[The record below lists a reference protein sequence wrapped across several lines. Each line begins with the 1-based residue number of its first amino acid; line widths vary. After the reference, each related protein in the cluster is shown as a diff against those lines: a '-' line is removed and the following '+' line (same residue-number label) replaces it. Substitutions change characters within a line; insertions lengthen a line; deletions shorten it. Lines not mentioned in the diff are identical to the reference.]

1 MTSDDKTMKT
11 KGRYETSN
19 DRGGRADRPAANG
32 PSRFATAILLTIILA
47 AAVPTVPA
55 GPPGVGGQRGVGTMN
70 ANLFVGGG
78 IDRVIAL
85 DPTDPAYLSN
95 LVFTVT
101 GVYYQIVAS
110 QPDVRLQ
117 GVADR
122 IAARMPD
129 LVAVQE
135 ASLIRNQSPGDLV
148 VGGSTPA
155 TNVVYDYLAILV
167 EALKARGAHYAV
179 VSSIE
184 EADVEMP
191 MLNLQTGEIDDAR
204 LTDRD
209 AILVRTDL
217 PPGQLRVSN
226 PQGSQF
232 TYMIEL
238 PTVKVPRGWCSVDVF
253 VRGEKFRYVCAHLE
267 VETVPQIQML
277 QAVELMDLLANVNVP
292 VILSGDFNSDPLY
305 RTGTQTYDVFGA
317 AGFADAWGTLN
328 EANPAGGLTWGHDEF
343 LADPTIPF
351 IWRLDLV
358 LYRGNGLIPIQSEV
372 LDLTLNRVEPPL
384 WASDHVA
391 VTANFRLQEQRPPK
405 SPPHGANSRAP
416 FSR

>member
-1 MTSDDKTMKT
+1 MKTQSRDETSDDCAARPIRQVVLVPLRFTAVMLLALLLAA
-11 KGRYETSN
+11 SV
-19 DRGGRADRPAANG
+19 AAAPAA
-32 PSRFATAILLTIILA
+32 R
-47 AAVPTVPA
+47 
-55 GPPGVGGQRGVGTMN
+55 PGVDGKRGVNTMN
-70 ANLFVGGG
+70 VNLFVGGG

-85 DPTDPAYLSN
+85 DPTNPEYLSK
-95 LVFTVT
+95 LVSTVT

-110 QPDVRLQ
+110 QPEVRLQ

-122 IAARMPD
+122 IAARKPD
-129 LVAVQE
+129 LLAVQE
-135 ASLIRNQSPGDLV
+135 ASLIRNQSPGDLA

-155 TNVVYDYLAILV
+155 TNVVYDYLAMLV
-167 EALKARGAHYAV
+167 DALKARGAHYAV
-179 VSSIE
+179 VSSTE
-184 EADVEMP
+184 EVDVEMP

-226 PQGSQF
+226 PQGGQF

-253 VRGEKFRYVCAHLE
+253 VRGETFRYVCAHLE
-267 VETVPQIQML
+267 IETLPQLQML
-277 QAVELMDLLANVNVP
+277 QAMELMDILANVNVP

-317 AGFADAWGTLN
+317 AGFSDAWGTLN
-328 EANPAGGLTWGHDEF
+328 QANPTGGLTWGHDEF
-343 LADPTIPF
+343 LADPTVPF

-358 LYRGNGLIPIQSEV
+358 LYRGNGLVPIQSDV
-372 LDLTLNRVEPPL
+372 LDLTLEREQPPL
-384 WASDHVA
+384 WASDHAA
-391 VTANFRLQEQRPPK
+391 VTANFRFQ
-405 SPPHGANSRAP
+405 SR
-416 FSR
+416 R